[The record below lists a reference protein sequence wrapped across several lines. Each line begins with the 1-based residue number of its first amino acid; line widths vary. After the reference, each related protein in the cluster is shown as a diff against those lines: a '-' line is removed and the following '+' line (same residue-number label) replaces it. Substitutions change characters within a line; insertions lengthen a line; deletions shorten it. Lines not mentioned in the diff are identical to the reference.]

1 MMTIRLAWGLLA
13 LLLLTGGCV
22 SSPPP
27 APDDPAPELDR
38 LEEWLTG
45 RFETRAAR
53 GAAVWHMTAVPI
65 LVEDTDSWIL
75 VTQWRDSSD
84 EPDRVFVYRLVASGP
99 RNMALDMYT
108 VTPLPDRAAG
118 SGSPTLPVI
127 DRENLKRRNG
137 CRIHLSPDGLSYV
150 GGTRGRDCP
159 ASYRG
164 AVRLRIELTVRER
177 EIREWLQGFDAD
189 GDRLWS
195 AEDVGRIYRRTGQ
208 P

>member
-1 MMTIRLAWGLLA
+1 MTTRLAWGFLVLS
-13 LLLLTGGCV
+13 LLTSGCV
-22 SSPPP
+22 SGPPP
-27 APDDPAPELDR
+27 APDDAAPELDR

-65 LVEDTDSWIL
+65 LEEDPDRWIL
-75 VTQWRDSSD
+75 VTQWRESSD
-84 EPDRVFVYRLVASGP
+84 EPDRVFVYRLVASGS
-99 RNMALDMYT
+99 RTMALDMYT
-108 VTPLPDRAAG
+108 VTPLPDRTAG
-118 SGSPTLPVI
+118 SESPAFPGI

-137 CRIHLSPDGLSYV
+137 CRIQLSPDGLSYV

-164 AVRLRIELTVRER
+164 AVSLRIELTVRER

-195 AEDVGRIYRRTGQ
+195 AEDTGRIYRRTGN